1 MQMADLLVSEGY
13 AAAGYEYI
21 NVDDCW
27 LAKTRDASGKLQ
39 ADPERFPSGMKA
51 LGNYVRFRLLSKCHA
66 NEKDVFCTNLLYFV
80 CWIQIHSKGLK
91 FGIYE
96 DYGNYTCA
104 GYPGI
109 LGYLELDANT
119 FADWNVDYVKLDGCY
134 SHPVDMDRGRS
145 HFFSLIWVSWYL
157 IEW

>member
-1 MQMADLLVSEGY
+1 M
-13 AAAGYEYI
+13 
-21 NVDDCW
+21 
-27 LAKTRDASGKLQ
+27 
-39 ADPERFPSGMKA
+39 F
-51 LGNYVRFRLLSKCHA
+51 
-66 NEKDVFCTNLLYFV
+66 
-80 CWIQIHSKGLK
+80 QIHAKGLK

-134 SHPVDMDRGRS
+134 SHPVDMDRGQLAIQYFLYLQFKQYTLKLKMYQTLFIR
-145 HFFSLIWVSWYL
+145 FSLALSGIIMFEVVNTTNQLRFVISPDK
-157 IEW
+157 EA